1 MNAEESEFEVLSSD
15 IGHIQVCAEM
25 PRKRGSLVD
34 RPDETGTE
42 SGEDTEDL
50 EKEFVLRSC
59 LQIEGVHPSEV
70 GNEMVKIPRE
80 VPWGM
85 LLDIMAKEGIR
96 DFASILDIDVD
107 RSRLAGRVLAPLG
120 KLELEGGLV
129 WPSIWPSIK
138 GSKENLS
145 KKELTEQMEKSKEIK
160 KNVQEELEKAKQMM
174 FNQRWAQMD
183 REEKAHEERVS
194 LCPGSFAQKE
204 ACLGAKN
211 WDKKFSMKSKRM
223 EEKIKILEKRVDA
236 LQYNFFQLN
245 PEPNVKSEGSD
256 SDDEGELEYNQIL
269 KKLEGLRTF
278 GQGASKEM
286 IEKERARKKKK
297 NRRESL
303 GWEDVVPGTYAIPIE
318 RPANKQ
324 GGLRS
329 SDPARSRSRDRSYF
343 SPGRSTTSRESCA
356 RRKGRN
362 RSDSR
367 SRRTSI
373 SRSPSPP
380 RSKVGLNRREVQ
392 TRKEKRSKNMA
403 YVSSNSGQYSGSGS
417 GSGERGR
424 RVSRSCRRRRRSSG
438 VCPKC
443 YSRPCTKKCR
453 NKVN

>member
-1 MNAEESEFEVLSSD
+1 MNAEESEFEVLSGGA
-15 IGHIQVCAEM
+15 GHIQVCTEM
-25 PRKRGSLVD
+25 PKKPWSLSVD

-42 SGEDTEDL
+42 SGEDMEDL

-59 LQIEGVHPSEV
+59 LQIEGVHPSEI

-107 RSRLAGRVLAPLG
+107 RSRLAGKVLAPLG
-120 KLELEGGLV
+120 KLGLEGGLV

-160 KNVQEELEKAKQMM
+160 KNVQEELEKAKRMM

-183 REEKAHEERVS
+183 KEEKAHEEQVS

-211 WDKKFSMKSKRM
+211 WDKKFSVKSKRM

-245 PEPNVKSEGSD
+245 PVPEVKSEDSD
-256 SDDEGELEYNQIL
+256 SDDQGELEYNQIL
-269 KKLEGLRTF
+269 KRLEGLKTF
-278 GQGASKEM
+278 GHGASKE
-286 IEKERARKKKK
+286 IVEKEKAKKKK
-297 NRRESL
+297 KDRRENL
-303 GWEDVVPGTYAIPIE
+303 GWGDVVPGTYAIPIE
-318 RPANKQ
+318 RPVNRQ
-324 GGLRS
+324 GGS
-329 SDPARSRSRDRSYF
+329 RSRSRSKNRSYF
-343 SPGRSTTSRESCA
+343 SPRRSTTSRESCA
-356 RRKGRN
+356 RRRVRN

-380 RSKVGLNRREVQ
+380 RSKVGLDRRE
-392 TRKEKRSKNMA
+392 TRTKKEKKSKNMA
-403 YVSSNSGQYSGSGS
+403 YVSRS
-417 GSGERGR
+417 GSGERGSG
-424 RVSRSCRRRRRSSG
+424 VSRSRRRHRRSSG
-438 VCPKC
+438 VCPRC
-443 YSRPCTKKCR
+443 FSRPCTKKCR